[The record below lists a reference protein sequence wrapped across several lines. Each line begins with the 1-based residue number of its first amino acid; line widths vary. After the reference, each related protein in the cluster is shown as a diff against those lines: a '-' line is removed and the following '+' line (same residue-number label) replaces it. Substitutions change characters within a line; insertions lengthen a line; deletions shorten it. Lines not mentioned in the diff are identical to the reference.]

1 MDHSWNCCFR
11 GCVCRVGLESE
22 KKPNKPGPLSPFSD
36 LQALETCAVL
46 LLFFAFH
53 LWLFF
58 WIRLP
63 SNEAAT
69 RPQRWMAP
77 NPLQTFDFETIFLVF
92 RFVFVSARFSFR
104 FFSFFFVLL
113 LPPSSGYFVGF
124 FFRFG
129 TCSSVSWFSFMA
141 PPLLRTHFFLVAL
154 IFIFCGLGRID
165 FLRFVISF
173 FPIFPLYGQ
182 DGCVLLS
189 TLFDEP
195 LLVSLVSMLSVSLSL
210 SLYPVRHLN
219 GWIDSVLP
227 FFGSFSDGVSVIS
240 PPSPPHPR
248 HFLPPPL
255 YIKIS

>member
-1 MDHSWNCCFR
+1 M
-11 GCVCRVGLESE
+11 
-22 KKPNKPGPLSPFSD
+22 
-36 LQALETCAVL
+36 L
-46 LLFFAFH
+46 L
-53 LWLFF
+53 
-58 WIRLP
+58 
-63 SNEAAT
+63 
-69 RPQRWMAP
+69 
-77 NPLQTFDFETIFLVF
+77 
-92 RFVFVSARFSFR
+92 RFVV
-104 FFSFFFVLL
+104 FFYG
-113 LPPSSGYFVGF
+113 PSPSPY
-124 FFRFG
+124 
-129 TCSSVSWFSFMA
+129 
-141 PPLLRTHFFLVAL
+141 PFFLVAL

-240 PPSPPHPR
+240 PPSPPTHA
-248 HFLPPPL
+248 L
-255 YIKIS
+255 YLLIFTLN